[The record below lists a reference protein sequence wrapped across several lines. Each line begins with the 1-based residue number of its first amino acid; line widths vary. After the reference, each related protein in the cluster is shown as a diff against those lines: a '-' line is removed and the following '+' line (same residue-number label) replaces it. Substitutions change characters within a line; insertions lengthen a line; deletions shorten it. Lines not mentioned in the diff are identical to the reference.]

1 MQICLWCNNVTKSC
15 STIIIVMIFLIFLLA
30 GLIFV
35 VDSNDR
41 ERVNE
46 AREELTRMLAEDELR
61 DAVLLVFANKQV
73 SITYLQYCPSLHGS
87 LKQYYMQIIKATNH
101 IVMHSHDGEINW
113 LVCFKREK
121 KMLPFCC
128 WHQNHCEIKLVKFRS
143 LSIWTDANM
152 DRLLDVLIFKKDKE
166 NTTQTTLKTG

>member
-1 MQICLWCNNVTKSC
+1 MWAVRIRSDPCGGTTSRTHKVSLSKVHGVLFDERMDGLVAVCLISF
-15 STIIIVMIFLIFLLA
+15 FLWLS

-73 SITYLQYCPSLHGS
+73 RDENSSVS
-87 LKQYYMQIIKATNH
+87 KAQ
-101 IVMHSHDGEINW
+101 
-113 LVCFKREK
+113 
-121 KMLPFCC
+121 KMWCNLAD
-128 WHQNHCEIKLVKFRS
+128 I
-143 LSIWTDANM
+143 
-152 DRLLDVLIFKKDKE
+152 
-166 NTTQTTLKTG
+166 